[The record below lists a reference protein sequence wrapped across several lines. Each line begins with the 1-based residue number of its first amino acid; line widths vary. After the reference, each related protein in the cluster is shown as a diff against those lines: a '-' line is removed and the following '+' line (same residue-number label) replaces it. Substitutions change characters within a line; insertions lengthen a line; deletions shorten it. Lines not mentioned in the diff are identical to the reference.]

1 MYAPTPDGVWFVKVR
16 CGCGARMDASGM
28 TFPVVETFIDVFVDR
43 HQNHGV
49 TVEVRRHWK
58 RSTNTDDEIKT
69 VEIPTTR
76 ADVDQD
82 FAGQFCEC
90 GHDPHTG
97 ICGAAEGWDGGA
109 PAGFCECPSYRPDPE
124 DPGP

>member
-1 MYAPTPDGVWFVKVR
+1 MYAPTPGGWWFVKVR
-16 CGCGARMDASGM
+16 CNCGASEVLFEIIDASRLTM
-28 TFPVVETFIDVFVDR
+28 FTFADALKRT
-43 HQNHGV
+43 GV
-49 TVEVRRHWK
+49 AISE
-58 RSTNTDDEIKT
+58 
-69 VEIPTTR
+69 
-76 ADVDQD
+76 VDQD

-109 PAGFCECPSYRPDPE
+109 PSYFCECPSYRPDPE